1 MRNDFEVK
9 DAVRNFRDNK
19 SGVGGVGVGVG
30 GGALIKASEND

>member
-19 SGVGGVGVGVG
+19 SGVGGVS

>member
-19 SGVGGVGVGVG
+19 SGVGG
-30 GGALIKASEND
+30 GALIKASEND